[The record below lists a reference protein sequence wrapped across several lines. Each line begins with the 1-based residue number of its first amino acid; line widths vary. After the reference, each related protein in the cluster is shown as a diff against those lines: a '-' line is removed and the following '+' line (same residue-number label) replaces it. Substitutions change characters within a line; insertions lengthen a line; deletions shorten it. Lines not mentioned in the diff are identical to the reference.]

1 MLSVLHSTGLRVA
14 CATSFVLFAA
24 GCQAASAPAPTCE
37 QIREQIK
44 SVTGLPPKIN
54 TELLQ
59 TLSLRQECQ
68 FVAAEVY
75 RAAYGDKP
83 LPKQDTSSRQ
93 NSHDE
98 DD

>member
-1 MLSVLHSTGLRVA
+1 MQKTLFLLAFSG
-14 CATSFVLFAA
+14 LFAV
-24 GCQAASAPAPTCE
+24 GVHAAQDQAPTCE

-44 SVTGLPPKIN
+44 SVTGLPPQVN

-68 FVAAEVY
+68 FLAAEVY

-83 LPKQDTSSRQ
+83 LPQQDTYRGQ
-93 NSHDE
+93 NRHD
-98 DD
+98 DDD

>member
-1 MLSVLHSTGLRVA
+1 MQKSLFLVA
-14 CATSFVLFAA
+14 FSCFCAVGVHAA
-24 GCQAASAPAPTCE
+24 QDQAPTCE

-44 SVTGLPPKIN
+44 AVTGLPPKVN

-83 LPKQDTSSRQ
+83 LPQQDPYRQ
-93 NSHDE
+93 QNRHE
-98 DD
+98 DDD